1 MLQAM
6 LDANNIVVTVN
17 DWETTVGI
25 QCEPWVQV
33 GMLWTGTTFIRHPDD
48 VVRELQNGVQQ
59 HMDATVQTRHYNNIL
74 SCCSYATSTVPRF
87 AAEGQAAVAWRDAVW
102 AACYVM
108 LDEFLAGNRPAPTLD
123 ELIAELPTINW

>member
-17 DWETTVGI
+17 DWENTVGI

-33 GMLWTGTTFIRHPDD
+33 GMLWTGLTFVRHPND
-48 VVRELQNGVQQ
+48 VVRELQDGVQA
-59 HMDATVQTRHYNNIL
+59 HMNATVQTRYYYDIL

-102 AACYVM
+102 DACYVM